1 MNKFSL
7 TEQAKQQVNR
17 VCESEN
23 VYAVCLSVKGGGC
36 AGFEYE
42 WSSIKTPGNVEPGSY
57 VIDTGTGYFVV
68 DAASKA
74 FFEGT
79 EVDYTTS
86 MVGSKFEI
94 NNPNAQAACGCG
106 VSVNFDTESLTNNTD
121 TLGYPAR

>member
-7 TEQAKQQVNR
+7 TESAKQQVNA
-17 VCESEN
+17 VCKSEN
-23 VYAVCLSVKGGGC
+23 THAVCLSVKGGGC

-42 WSSIKTPGNVEPGSY
+42 WSTIATPGDIVPGSY
-57 VIDTGTGYFVV
+57 VVDTGEGYFVV

-94 NNPNAQAACGCG
+94 TNPNAEAACGCG
-106 VSVNFDTESLTNNTD
+106 VSVNFKIDELA
-121 TLGYPAR
+121 YPADNGAK